1 MRRPSCATRCIDR
14 ARDTSRPILLI
25 GFLHQENL
33 GLGYLSAML
42 RRYGYK
48 VVVLDFEANAEDIL
62 RVARACNPLI
72 VGLSLIFQFYL
83 PRFASLVSTLR
94 DGGVDC
100 HFTIGGH
107 FPSLSYLRDDQTH
120 S

>member
-1 MRRPSCATRCIDR
+1 MSKSGQDTSVMRDPLRDR

-48 VVVLDFEANAEDIL
+48 VIVLDFEATPRTSCAL
-62 RVARACNPLI
+62 PARAT
-72 VGLSLIFQFYL
+72 
-83 PRFASLVSTLR
+83 R
-94 DGGVDC
+94 
-100 HFTIGGH
+100 
-107 FPSLSYLRDDQTH
+107 
-120 S
+120 

>member
-1 MRRPSCATRCIDR
+1 MSKSGHETSVMRDPLLDR

-48 VVVLDFEANAEDIL
+48 VVVLDFEAERRRHPARRSRVQPADRRPFADLPVLPAAL
-62 RVARACNPLI
+62 RESGQRRSGRAASTAISP
-72 VGLSLIFQFYL
+72 SAAIF
-83 PRFASLVSTLR
+83 RR
-94 DGGVDC
+94 
-100 HFTIGGH
+100 
-107 FPSLSYLRDDQTH
+107 
-120 S
+120 